1 MMLSEVSDA
10 VRESRRRV
18 AALTWAVYD
27 ALMLI
32 SERHECTD
40 LELLAAV
47 QDVQRRIIARELT
60 RSRGEGDDE

>member
-1 MMLSEVSDA
+1 MMLSEVSDE

-18 AALTWAVYD
+18 AALTLAVYD
-27 ALMLI
+27 ALRLV

-60 RSRGEGDDE
+60 RSREEGDDE